1 MHVAGDPVFPPHT
14 LAAFFVIRTQE
25 KVMPTRQ
32 RIAGTV
38 ELVDAAA
45 KLHVPYHTAHRWV
58 LVGRLKGARVDGAW
72 TVDAADLDRLIRE
85 RDSAAAPQAAS

>member
-1 MHVAGDPVFPPHT
+1 
-14 LAAFFVIRTQE
+14 
-25 KVMPTRQ
+25 MPTRQ

-45 KLHVPYHTAHRWV
+45 KLRVPYHTAHRWV

-72 TVDAADLDRLIRE
+72 SVDAADLDRLIRE
-85 RDSAAAPQAAS
+85 REGAQVAQAAS